1 VLILQLPHPISH
13 LVVVNVSSFHL
24 GRRSPE
30 EPFPFEGLVVVVV
43 GATVVV
49 VVGATVVVVV
59 GATVVVVV
67 GATVVVVVSFRVV
80 VVVGST
86 PHEMEIEVALEPR
99 KPKFA
104 DCPLSN
110 SPFQERFE
118 ATRQSPVPESSAP
131 QTVFMDVD

>member
-1 VLILQLPHPISH
+1 MLILQLPHPISH

-30 EPFPFEGLVVVVV
+30 EPFPFEGL
-43 GATVVV
+43 VVV